1 MLRLDRREQALT
13 QGQAPGKRVS
23 ALVVARAVEIG
34 EVETQVE
41 SAPAE
46 TGEAGG
52 APDVQAIARRVYEL
66 MRQDLQ
72 IEHERRKRR
81 L

>member
-1 MLRLDRREQALT
+1 MLRLDRQEQALT
-13 QGQAPGKRVS
+13 QGQAPGKRV
-23 ALVVARAVEIG
+23 VARAVQIG

-41 SAPAE
+41 TAPAE

-52 APDVQAIARRVYEL
+52 GPDPQAIARRVYEL

-72 IEHERRKRR
+72 IEHERRRRR